1 MAGGFLLEMCQCSDG
16 GLVSEFVRVSID
28 DSSGVATVTLDRPKL
43 NALNRQMQNEL
54 RDEFLALGANEKVR
68 AIVMTGNDRAFAAG
82 ADVKEMVNWTS
93 ADVIREGAELE
104 ASFSSI
110 AQTRQPIIAAV
121 TGYAL
126 GGGCELALCA
136 DLRIA
141 GEGAQFGQP
150 EILLG
155 IIPGAGGTQRLARL
169 IGSSR
174 AKELI
179 LTGRTIGSAQA
190 LAIGLVNEVVSDD
203 QVLPRALTLAT
214 ELATRPAVAAQA
226 AKAVIDAGLD
236 TDLASGLELER
247 QAFAQLFATKDRAT
261 GMQSFIEA
269 GPGKAV
275 FDHE

>member
-104 ASFSSI
+104 TSFSSI

>member
-1 MAGGFLLEMCQCSDG
+1 M
-16 GLVSEFVRVSID
+16 SEFVRVSID

-203 QVLPRALTLAT
+203 QVLARALTLAT

>member
-16 GLVSEFVRVSID
+16 GLVSEFVRVSVD

-203 QVLPRALTLAT
+203 QVLARALTLAT

>member
-1 MAGGFLLEMCQCSDG
+1 M
-16 GLVSEFVRVSID
+16 SEFVRVSID
-28 DSSGVATVTLDRPKL
+28 DRSGVATVTLDRPKL

-121 TGYAL
+121 AGYAL

-203 QVLPRALTLAT
+203 QVLARALTLAT